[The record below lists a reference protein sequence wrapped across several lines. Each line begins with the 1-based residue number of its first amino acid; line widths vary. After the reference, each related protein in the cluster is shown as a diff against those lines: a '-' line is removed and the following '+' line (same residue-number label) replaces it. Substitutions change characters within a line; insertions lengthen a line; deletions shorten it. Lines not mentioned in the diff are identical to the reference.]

1 MVITES
7 PSPIPDPSQNQDFR
21 RLAQVHKVLG
31 NPTRL
36 AILCALESSSLSFTE
51 MMKSL
56 ELNPKTLSSA
66 LGLLGRCGLVRKSY
80 PHQVYV
86 ITPLGRRVIREQVL
100 ALQEALEPAPFFERG
115 TG

>member
-1 MVITES
+1 MVITNLPSILGSHES
-7 PSPIPDPSQNQDFR
+7 DFEL
-21 RLAQVHKVLG
+21 LAHLYKALG

-36 AILCALESSSLSFTE
+36 KILSILESGSQSFTE
-51 MMKSL
+51 LMKRL

-66 LGLLGRCGLVRKSY
+66 LGLMGKCGLIRKSY

-100 ALQEALEPAPFFERG
+100 ALHESLQPVLGSERG
-115 TG
+115 PS